1 MKFDFDNR
9 HYDLNLKSMA
19 VQIVGESAIGK
30 SLMFQDLQAY
40 INKHPE
46 LNLDAHFLFVNAQ
59 NRVHYT
65 DVLLF
70 RKYQGV
76 IIDNADIVITPAIDE
91 EIISSQKSGNTQ
103 WIIIGR
109 EPRGSIITNSVGT
122 LVHTLNE
129 GNYHFSIDYKQ
140 R

>member
-1 MKFDFDNR
+1 LKFDFDNR
-9 HYDLNLKSMA
+9 YYNLNLRSMA

-46 LNLDAHFLFVNAQ
+46 LKLEGKFLFVNAQ

-91 EIISSQKSGNTQ
+91 EIISSQKSSDTQ

-109 EPRGSIITNSVGT
+109 EPRGSIITNSIGT
-122 LVHTLNE
+122 LVHTLDE
-129 GNYHFSIDYKQ
+129 GNYHFNIDYRQ